1 MARALDKCSPLVYQ
15 LTMEKRAVEG
25 LHCQE
30 CGASRIYYPE
40 VHRLDGD
47 RRNNLPSNIVLVCP
61 FCDTHLT
68 TRLNHE
74 DILILKMRG
83 LSNAEIGRVLG
94 ISRERVR
101 QVYKRYES
109 ELAQLSNG
117 KVDDLVRLAQFRQN
131 RLIARRALKRRIGK
145 KRIRKIILS
154 MINKPI
160 TETGGKRR

>member
-1 MARALDKCSPLVYQ
+1 M
-15 LTMEKRAVEG
+15 EG

-30 CGASRIYYPE
+30 CGASPIYYPE

-61 FCDTHLT
+61 GCKTHLT

-117 KVDDLVRLAQFRQN
+117 KVDDLVRLAQIRQN
-131 RLIARRALKRRIGK
+131 SLIARGVLKRRIGK
-145 KRIRKIILS
+145 KRIRKIVLS

-160 TETGGKRR
+160 PETGGKRR